1 MNSYFI
7 ICFATAFISLIKE
20 IADTVILR
28 DAENKFNLLKLNN
41 LRGSSVVKSRVY
53 KFRTIF
59 FIMEISISDDNGLIS
74 TPSVI
79 MSFTK
84 IPYLILAS

>member
-41 LRGSSVVKSRVY
+41 LRGSVVKSRVY

-84 IPYLILAS
+84 IPYLILTS